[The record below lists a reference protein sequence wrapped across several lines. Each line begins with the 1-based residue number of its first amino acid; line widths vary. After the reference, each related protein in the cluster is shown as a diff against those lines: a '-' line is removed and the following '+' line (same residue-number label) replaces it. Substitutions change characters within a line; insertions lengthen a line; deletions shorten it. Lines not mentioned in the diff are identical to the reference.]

1 MFAIADA
8 SVALECDYF
17 PASPPPIVEW
27 FADDTMLANVPF
39 RRSSDFFQQYSYVDN
54 GQYLYI
60 PRLRPQDLT
69 KEYYCVVTN
78 GFINNTRIR
87 SPSTYT
93 LDLQLL
99 PGAYMEYKALGAKYA
114 DPEGETVIFLYVA
127 AARELDGTILRL
139 LITCGVVSSMSVA
152 TSNLVVIHVRIT
164 SIPAEKPALS
174 TFGCLELSRSPL
186 HFRQVVG
193 TVLWYSELQ

>member
-1 MFAIADA
+1 MFAIVDG
-8 SVALECDYF
+8 SIALECDYF

-39 RRSSDFFQQYSYVDN
+39 RRSSDTRKQYSYVDN
-54 GQYLYI
+54 GQYLFI

-99 PGAYMEYKALGAKYA
+99 PGAYMEYKGLGAKYV
-114 DPEGETVIFLYVA
+114 DPEGEAVTYLYVA
-127 AARELDGTILRL
+127 AARELDGTLIRL
-139 LITCGVVSSMSVA
+139 GIFCTSTSLTTVAVSNHVVVD
-152 TSNLVVIHVRIT
+152 VRIT
-164 SIPAEKPALS
+164 SIPAEKPAS
-174 TFGCLELSRSPL
+174 SIFGCLEVFHSPI
-186 HFRQVVG
+186 RQVVG
-193 TVLWYSELQ
+193 ALLWYSELQ